1 METARKEDKM
11 NGFMVVENEIFHNV
25 KERKY
30 PNGLRKITVA
40 SRNVYKEKGWE
51 LSANINQ
58 GEKQKISKPQNKD
71 NAARNDSVRRAKQK
85 VFDIAVMNSF
95 DYFITL
101 TLDEKKIDRYDISQI
116 MQKLKTFLRNN
127 VSRHN
132 LKYLILP
139 EKHKDGAIHM
149 HGLISGNMQ
158 FVDSG
163 TVQAAGFSKPVKL
176 ETALQKNIPVSD
188 IHTVYNMP
196 QWTLGFSTAIAT
208 YGDTVNCA
216 KYITKYV
223 TKDVQKIFGN
233 FYYAGGDIIRD
244 VPYSLYDL
252 NYDEIE
258 SDKEIYCEAISTYF
272 KFLNEQEVV

>member
-1 METARKEDKM
+1 MK
-11 NGFMVVENEIFHNV
+11 GLMVEKNEVFHNV

-51 LSANINQ
+51 LSVNNNQ
-58 GEKQKISKPQNKD
+58 TDKARISKPQNRE
-71 NAARNDSVRRAKQK
+71 NASRNDSVRRAKQK
-85 VFDIAVMNSF
+85 VFDIAAMNNF
-95 DYFITL
+95 DYFITF
-101 TLDEKKIDRYDISQI
+101 TLDEKKIDRFDISQI
-116 MQKLKTFLRNN
+116 MNKLKIFLRNN

-139 EKHKDGAIHM
+139 EKHQDGAIHM
-149 HGLISGNMQ
+149 HGLVSGDMQ

-163 TVQAAGFSKPVKL
+163 TVQVAGYSKPMKL
-176 ETALQKNIPVSD
+176 ETALRKNIPAEQL
-188 IHTVYNMP
+188 HTVYNMP
-196 QWTLGFSTAIAT
+196 QWSLGFSTAIPT
-208 YGDTVNCA
+208 YGDVVNCA

-244 VPYSLYDL
+244 VPYSLYDT
-252 NYDEIE
+252 NYETVE
-258 SDKEIYCEAISTYF
+258 SDREIYCETIATYF
-272 KFLNEQEVV
+272 KFIDEMEVV